1 MADVTTPWLDSYPPG
16 VPEHVEVPSTNLA
29 RLLADAARD
38 FANAPALHFEGRTIS
53 YAQLADQAWRFAGV
67 LAGLGVTKGTRVGL
81 ILPNCPQ
88 AVVAL
93 FGALRLGAVVVQ
105 NNPLYTEREL
115 GHQLGD
121 AQVEVVVCLDLAYD
135 RVKAVRAKVPS
146 IREVIVTSVL
156 DELPAVRRVV
166 APYTKR
172 GKAASAGIG
181 KDEPVRRWRELLSGS
196 RARPPEA
203 EVDPAADL
211 ALLQYTGGTTGLSKG
226 VMLSH
231 GNLRANVEQV
241 RAWFPDADPGR
252 EVMMAVLPFF
262 HVYGLTVCLLLGVR
276 LGAALILLPRFD
288 LDRVLAAVDRY
299 RPTLFPGVPTMYV
312 AINNAVAKG
321 GHDLS
326 SIKACLSGAAPLP
339 LEVAERFERYSGGR
353 LVEGYGLSESSPVAL
368 ANPIYGKRK
377 AGTIGMPL
385 PDTIARVVDPSDQ
398 DRTMPSGEPGE
409 LAVSGPQ
416 VMQGYWNRPEE
427 TAQVLRDGW
436 LLTGDMAVMDE
447 EGYFSIV
454 DRKKDLIIAG
464 GYNIY
469 PREVEEV
476 LYENPKVL
484 EACVAGVP
492 DPYRGETV
500 KAFVVLREGEQATQ
514 DEIRGFAKERLAS
527 YKVPRTVEFRDE
539 LPKTL
544 IGKVL
549 RRALVEEE
557 RAKLAAAQGKGPG
570 PAREPEPAATQEQ
583 GPGPAREPA
592 PAATQEQGAG
602 PAREPAPAATQGQ
615 DAREADPAGEG
626 REAEPVAGDE
636 REAQPGSAASEAE
649 LGKAGGQ

>member
-1 MADVTTPWLDSYPPG
+1 MADVATPWLDSYPPG
-16 VPEHVEVPSTNLA
+16 VPEHVEVPAGNLA
-29 RLLADAARD
+29 RLLDDAARD
-38 FANAPALHFEGRTIS
+38 FPSAPALHFQGRTVS
-53 YAQLADQAWRFAGV
+53 YAQLADQAWRFAGA
-67 LAGLGVTKGTRVGL
+67 LAGLGVGKGTKVGL
-81 ILPNCPQ
+81 VLPNCPQ
-88 AVVAL
+88 AVIAF

-115 GHQLGD
+115 GHQLSD
-121 AQVEVVVCLDLAYD
+121 AGVEVVICLDLAYE
-135 RVKAVRAKVPS
+135 RVKAVRAQS
-146 IREVIVTSVL
+146 AIREVVVTSVL
-156 DELPAVRRVV
+156 DELPAVRRVI
-166 APYTKR
+166 APYTRR
-172 GKAASAGIG
+172 GKAAAAAIG
-181 KDEPVRRWRELLSGS
+181 KDEPVRRWRDLVASATT
-196 RARPPEA
+196 RAGEA
-203 EVDPAADL
+203 EVDSASDL

-276 LGAALILLPRFD
+276 IGAALVVLPRFD
-288 LDRVLAAVDRY
+288 LDPVMAAVDRH

-353 LVEGYGLSESSPVAL
+353 LVEGYGLSECSPVAL

-385 PDTIARVVDPSDQ
+385 PDTVARVVDAADP
-398 DRTMPSGEPGE
+398 DRAVPTGEPGE
-409 LAVSGPQ
+409 LAIQGPQ
-416 VMQGYWNRPEE
+416 VMRGYWNRAEE
-427 TAQVLRDGW
+427 SAQVLRGGW
-436 LLTGDMAVMDE
+436 LLTGDMAVMDG
-447 EGYFSIV
+447 EGYFQIV

-464 GYNIY
+464 GFNVY

-476 LYENPKVL
+476 LSEHPKIEEV
-484 EACVAGVP
+484 CVAGVP
-492 DPYRGETV
+492 DSYRGEVV
-500 KAFVVLREGEQATQ
+500 KAFVVLRQGEEVTTE
-514 DEIRGFAKERLAS
+514 EIRSFAKERLAA
-527 YKVPRTVEFRDE
+527 YKVPRAVEFRDE

-557 RAKLAAAQGKGPG
+557 RAKAEAKAG
-570 PAREPEPAATQEQ
+570 AEPE
-583 GPGPAREPA
+583 
-592 PAATQEQGAG
+592 
-602 PAREPAPAATQGQ
+602 
-615 DAREADPAGEG
+615 
-626 REAEPVAGDE
+626 
-636 REAQPGSAASEAE
+636 
-649 LGKAGGQ
+649 

>member
-1 MADVTTPWLDSYPPG
+1 MAEVATPWLDNYPPG
-16 VPEHVEVPSTNLA
+16 VPEHVTVPKASLA
-29 RLLADAARD
+29 GLLDDAARD
-38 FANAPALHFEGRTIS
+38 FPHAPALHFEGRTTS
-53 YAQLADQAWRFAGV
+53 YAQLAEQVRRFAGA
-67 LAGLGVTKGTRVGL
+67 LAGLAVGKGTRVGL
-81 ILPNCPQ
+81 ILPNSPQ

-93 FGALRLGAVVVQ
+93 FGALRLGATVVQ

-115 GHQLGD
+115 GHQLAD
-121 AQVEVVVCLDLAYD
+121 AGVEVVVCLDLVYEK
-135 RVKAVRAKVPS
+135 VKALRGRTA
-146 IREVIVTSVL
+146 IREVIVTSML
-156 DELPAVRRVV
+156 DELPAVKRAI

-172 GKAASAGIG
+172 GKAATASLA
-181 KDEPVRRWRELLSGS
+181 KDEPIRRWRELLASAPQG
-196 RARPPEA
+196 PEA
-203 EVDPAADL
+203 PADVDPDQDL
-211 ALLQYTGGTTGLSKG
+211 ALLQYTGGTTGVSKG

-231 GNLRANVEQV
+231 ANLRANVEQV

-276 LGAALILLPRFD
+276 LGAALVLLPRFD
-288 LDRVLAAVDRY
+288 LDGVLAAVDKF

-312 AINNAVAKG
+312 AINKAVEKG

-339 LEVAERFERYSGGR
+339 MQVAERFERFSGGR

-385 PDTIARVVDPSDQ
+385 PDTLARIADPADP
-398 DRTMPSGEPGE
+398 DRTMPVGEPGE
-409 LAVSGPQ
+409 LAISGPQ
-416 VMQGYWNRPEE
+416 VMLGYWNRPDES
-427 TAQVLRDGW
+427 AAVLRDGW
-436 LLTGDMAVMDE
+436 LLTGDMAVTDD

-476 LYENPKVL
+476 LYEHPKVL
-484 EACVAGVP
+484 DVAVAGVP
-492 DPYRGETV
+492 DAYRGEVV
-500 KAFVVLREGEQATQ
+500 KAFVVLREGEQATV
-514 DEIRGFAKERLAS
+514 DEIREFAKARLAA
-527 YKVPRTVEFRDE
+527 YKVPRAVEFRDE

-557 RAKLAAAQGKGPG
+557 RAKA
-570 PAREPEPAATQEQ
+570 
-583 GPGPAREPA
+583 
-592 PAATQEQGAG
+592 
-602 PAREPAPAATQGQ
+602 
-615 DAREADPAGEG
+615 EAKEKAEASGE
-626 REAEPVAGDE
+626 
-636 REAQPGSAASEAE
+636 
-649 LGKAGGQ
+649 

>member
-1 MADVTTPWLDSYPPG
+1 MPDTPTPWLDNYPPG
-16 VPEHVEVPSTNLA
+16 VPEHVELPKASLA
-29 RLLADAARD
+29 GLLDDAARD
-38 FANAPALHFEGRTIS
+38 FPHAPALHFEGRTTS
-53 YAQLADQAWRFAGV
+53 YAQLAEQTGRFAGA
-67 LAGLGVTKGTRVGL
+67 LAGLGVGRGTRVGL

-93 FGALRLGAVVVQ
+93 FGALRLGATVVQ

-115 GHQLGD
+115 GHQLAD
-121 AQVEVVVCLDLAYD
+121 AGVEVLVCLDLVYD
-135 RVKAVRAKVPS
+135 RVKALRPRTA

-156 DELPAVRRVV
+156 DELPGVKRVL
-166 APYTKR
+166 APYTRK
-172 GKAASAGIG
+172 GKAASASIG
-181 KDEPVRRWRELLSGS
+181 KDEPVRRWREVLAS
-196 RARPPEA
+196 APPAPEPA
-203 EVDPAADL
+203 EVDADRDL

-231 GNLRANVEQV
+231 ANLRANIEQV

-262 HVYGLTVCLLLGVR
+262 HVYGLTVCLLLGLR
-276 LGAALILLPRFD
+276 LGAAMVLLPRFD
-288 LDRVLAAVDRY
+288 LDGVLAAVDRY

-312 AINNAVAKG
+312 AINNAVEKG

-339 LEVAERFERYSGGR
+339 LEVAERFERFSGGR
-353 LVEGYGLSESSPVAL
+353 LVEGYGLSESSPVAI

-377 AGTIGMPL
+377 AGTIGMPI
-385 PDTIARVVDPSDQ
+385 PDTLARVADPSDPDQ
-398 DRTMPSGEPGE
+398 TVPVGEPGE
-409 LAVSGPQ
+409 LALAGPQ

-464 GYNIY
+464 GYNVY

-476 LYENPKVL
+476 LYEHPQVL
-484 EACVAGVP
+484 EVAVAGVP
-492 DPYRGETV
+492 DAYRGEIV
-500 KAFVVLREGEQATQ
+500 KAFVVLRSGEQATQ
-514 DEIRGFAKERLAS
+514 DEIREFAKDRLAA
-527 YKVPRTVEFRDE
+527 YKVPRSVEFRDE

-557 RAKLAAAQGKGPG
+557 QARQAKQ
-570 PAREPEPAATQEQ
+570 
-583 GPGPAREPA
+583 
-592 PAATQEQGAG
+592 
-602 PAREPAPAATQGQ
+602 
-615 DAREADPAGEG
+615 
-626 REAEPVAGDE
+626 
-636 REAQPGSAASEAE
+636 
-649 LGKAGGQ
+649 KAGSGAEAT

>member
-16 VPEHVEVPSTNLA
+16 VPEHVDVPAANLA
-29 RLLADAARD
+29 ALLDDAARD
-38 FANAPALHFEGRTIS
+38 FPHAPALHFEGRTTS
-53 YAQLADQAWRFAGV
+53 YAQLADQAWRLATA
-67 LAGLGVTKGTRVGL
+67 LAGLGVGKGTRVGL

-88 AVVAL
+88 AVIAL
-93 FGALRLGAVVVQ
+93 FATLRLGATVVQ

-115 GHQLGD
+115 AHQLGD
-121 AQVEVVVCLDLAYD
+121 AGVEVVVCLDLVYQK
-135 RVKAVRAKVPS
+135 VKALRGQTA

-156 DELPAVRRVV
+156 DELPAIKRAL

-172 GKAASAGIG
+172 GKAAGVAIG
-181 KDEPVRRWRELLSGS
+181 RDEPVRRWREVLGS
-196 RARPPEA
+196 ATARLPEA
-203 EVDPAADL
+203 AVDPDRDL
-211 ALLQYTGGTTGLSKG
+211 ALLQYTGGTTGISKG

-231 GNLRANVEQV
+231 ANLRANVEQV

-276 LGAALILLPRFD
+276 LGAALVLLPRFN
-288 LDRVLAAVDRY
+288 LDGVLAAIDRF

-312 AINNAVAKG
+312 AINNAVEKG

-339 LEVAERFERYSGGR
+339 MEVAERFERFSGGR
-353 LVEGYGLSESSPVAL
+353 LVEGYGLTESSPVAI

-385 PDTIARVVDPSDQ
+385 PDTVARVADPADPA
-398 DRTMPSGEPGE
+398 RTLPVGEAGE
-409 LAVSGPQ
+409 LAIAGPQ
-416 VMQGYWNRPEE
+416 VMLGYWNRPEE
-427 TAQVLRDGW
+427 TAEVLRDGW

-447 EGYFSIV
+447 EGYFAIV

-464 GYNIY
+464 GYNVY

-476 LYENPKVL
+476 LFEHPKIL
-484 EACVAGVP
+484 EVAVSGVP
-492 DPYRGETV
+492 DAYRGEIV
-500 KAFVVLREGEQATQ
+500 KAFVVLRTGEQATTE
-514 DEIRGFAKERLAS
+514 EIREFAKARLAA
-527 YKVPRTVEFRDE
+527 YKVPRAVEFRDE

-557 RAKLAAAQGKGPG
+557 RAKAKAEAEAAAG
-570 PAREPEPAATQEQ
+570 EQ
-583 GPGPAREPA
+583 
-592 PAATQEQGAG
+592 
-602 PAREPAPAATQGQ
+602 
-615 DAREADPAGEG
+615 
-626 REAEPVAGDE
+626 
-636 REAQPGSAASEAE
+636 
-649 LGKAGGQ
+649 

>member
-16 VPEHVEVPSTNLA
+16 VPDHVEVPSTNLA

-38 FANAPALHFEGRTIS
+38 FPNAPAVHFEGRTVS
-53 YAQLADQAWRFAGV
+53 YAQLADQAWRFAGA
-67 LAGLGVTKGTRVGL
+67 LAGLGVAKGTRVGL
-81 ILPNCPQ
+81 VLPNCPQ
-88 AVVAL
+88 AVIAF

-115 GHQLGD
+115 GHQLND
-121 AQVEVVVCLDLAYD
+121 AGVEVVVCLDLVYE
-135 RVKAVRAKVPS
+135 RVKSLRAQATS
-146 IREVIVTSVL
+146 IREVVVTSVL
-156 DELPAVRRVV
+156 DELPAVKRVL
-166 APYTKR
+166 APYTKK
-172 GKAASAGIG
+172 GKAASAAVGR
-181 KDEPVRRWRELLSGS
+181 DEPVRRWRDLLSGS
-196 RARPPEA
+196 QTQPPEV
-203 EVDPAADL
+203 EVDPATDI

-226 VMLSH
+226 VMLTH

-262 HVYGLTVCLLLGVR
+262 HVYGLTVGLLLAVR
-276 LGAALILLPRFD
+276 IGAALVVLPRFD
-288 LDRVLAAVDRY
+288 LDQVLAAVDKY

-368 ANPIYGKRK
+368 ANPVYGKRK

-385 PDTIARVVDPSDQ
+385 PDTVARVVDPSD
-398 DRTMPSGEPGE
+398 PSRALPTGEPGE
-409 LAVSGPQ
+409 LAIRGPQ
-416 VMQGYWNRPEE
+416 VMRGYWNRPDDS
-427 TAQVLRDGW
+427 AQVLQGGW
-436 LLTGDMAVMDE
+436 LLTGDMAVMDD

-464 GYNIY
+464 GYNVY

-476 LYENPKVL
+476 LYEHPKIL

-492 DPYRGETV
+492 DAYRGETI
-500 KAFVVLREGEQATQ
+500 KAWVVLREGEQATP
-514 DEIRGFAKERLAS
+514 DEIRAFAKDRLAA
-527 YKVPRTVEFRDE
+527 YKVPRAVEFRDE

-549 RRALVEEE
+549 RRALVEED
-557 RAKLAAAQGKGPG
+557 RARVAAQEEGQPG
-570 PAREPEPAATQEQ
+570 RAA
-583 GPGPAREPA
+583 PG
-592 PAATQEQGAG
+592 
-602 PAREPAPAATQGQ
+602 
-615 DAREADPAGEG
+615 
-626 REAEPVAGDE
+626 AE
-636 REAQPGSAASEAE
+636 EAQEEGQPGRAAPGAE
-649 LGKAGGQ
+649 VGKAGGQ

>member
-1 MADVTTPWLDSYPPG
+1 MAEVATPWLDSYPPG
-16 VPEHVEVPSTNLA
+16 VPEHVDVPAGNLA

-38 FANAPALHFEGRTIS
+38 FPSAPALHFQGRTVS
-53 YAQLADQAWRFAGV
+53 YAQLAEQAWRFAGA
-67 LAGLGVTKGTRVGL
+67 LAGLGVGKGTKVGL
-81 ILPNCPQ
+81 VLPNCPQ
-88 AVVAL
+88 AVIAF

-121 AQVEVVVCLDLAYD
+121 AGVEVVVCLDLAYE
-135 RVKAVRAKVPS
+135 RVRAVREATA
-146 IREVIVTSVL
+146 IREVVVTSVL
-156 DELPAVRRVV
+156 DELPAVKRVI
-166 APYTKR
+166 APYTKK
-172 GKAASAGIG
+172 GKAAAHAIG
-181 KDEPVRRWRELLSGS
+181 GDEPVRRWRELVATATT
-196 RARPPEA
+196 RAGEA
-203 EVDPAADL
+203 EVDPESDL

-231 GNLRANVEQV
+231 ANLRSNVEQV

-262 HVYGLTVCLLLGVR
+262 HVYGLTVCLLFGIR
-276 LGAALILLPRFD
+276 IGAALVLMPRFD
-288 LDRVLAAVDRY
+288 LEQVLAAVDRH

-353 LVEGYGLSESSPVAL
+353 LVEGYGLSECSPVAL

-385 PDTIARVVDPSDQ
+385 PDTRARVVDPTDPDQ
-398 DRTMPSGEPGE
+398 TVPTGEAGE
-409 LAVSGPQ
+409 LAINGPQ
-416 VMQGYWNRPEE
+416 VMRGYWNRPDES
-427 TAQVLRDGW
+427 AQVLRDGW

-447 EGYFSIV
+447 EGYFQIV

-464 GYNIY
+464 GYNVY

-476 LYENPKVL
+476 LYEHPKIL
-484 EACVAGVP
+484 EVCVAGVP
-492 DPYRGETV
+492 DSYRGEVV
-500 KAFVVLREGEQATQ
+500 KAFVVLRPGEKATTE
-514 DEIRGFAKERLAS
+514 EIRGFAKERLAA
-527 YKVPRTVEFRDE
+527 YKVPRSVEFRDE

-557 RAKLAAAQGKGPG
+557 QERAKTQT
-570 PAREPEPAATQEQ
+570 AT
-583 GPGPAREPA
+583 
-592 PAATQEQGAG
+592 GA
-602 PAREPAPAATQGQ
+602 
-615 DAREADPAGEG
+615 
-626 REAEPVAGDE
+626 E
-636 REAQPGSAASEAE
+636 RE
-649 LGKAGGQ
+649 